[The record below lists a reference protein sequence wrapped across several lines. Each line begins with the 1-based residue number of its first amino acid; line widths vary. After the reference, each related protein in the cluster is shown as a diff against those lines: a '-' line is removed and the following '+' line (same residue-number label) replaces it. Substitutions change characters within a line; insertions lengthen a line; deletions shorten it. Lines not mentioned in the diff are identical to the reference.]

1 MASKTPSLF
10 WRLTTAISLVLLL
23 GAGTLAYAAYN
34 YAHTAAD
41 DAYDRLLLGAASQIG
56 ETIRVEDEA
65 ITTDIPVSAFET
77 LSVSKQERV
86 YYRVI
91 GPDGTSLT
99 GYDDLQ
105 VPEALLKQGSTPQ
118 VWDATFAGYPV
129 RVGAIWHY
137 VSDPAATGWTTIL
150 VAQTRDARTALAR
163 ELTLRAMLLVGI
175 MSAIALV
182 GVMLA
187 TRYALRPLH
196 RIEQALGSRDPN
208 DLTPLDVHAPIE
220 IEGLTQ
226 SINHFMERLSER
238 MDSLQRMIAD
248 AAHQIRTPI
257 TALTAQVELLK
268 RETVPAKRKHHLTRV
283 AARTSQI
290 GRLVSQLLSHAMV
303 SHRAQSIT
311 ASKIDLAELLN
322 QAVAD
327 SIPAAMDRDISVEMN
342 AGPSPVFIEGDPISL
357 REAIRNIIE
366 NAVHH
371 GAKTKISIGVEAKK
385 SLVVLEIG
393 DDGPGIPAQQWPDV
407 TKRFFRASSD
417 GVGSGLGLAI
427 AADVAKSHGAR
438 LEFAHGDNDMFLVR
452 IIFTRTNGASS

>member
-1 MASKTPSLF
+1 MANKAPSLF
-10 WRLTTAISLVLLL
+10 WRLTVAISLVLLL
-23 GAGTLAYAAYN
+23 GAGTLAYAAFN

-65 ITTDIPVSAFET
+65 ITSDIPVSAFET
-77 LSVSKQERV
+77 LSVSRQERV

-91 GPDGTSLT
+91 GPDGASLT

-105 VPEALLKQGSTPQ
+105 IPQGQLKLGTSPQ

-129 RVGAIWHY
+129 RVAAFWHY
-137 VSDPAATGWTTIL
+137 ISDPAATGWTTIL
-150 VAQTRDARTALAR
+150 VAQTRDARSALAR

-182 GVMLA
+182 GVVLA

-208 DLTPLDVHAPIE
+208 DLTPLDVQAPVE

-268 RETVPAKRKHHLTRV
+268 HETVPAKRKHHLVRV
-283 AARTSQI
+283 VARTSQI

-311 ASKIDLAELLN
+311 ASRIDLTELLN
-322 QAVAD
+322 QAVVDA
-327 SIPAAMDRDISVEMN
+327 IPAAMDRDISVEMN
-342 AGPSPVFIEGDPISL
+342 VGAAPIFIDGDSVSL

-371 GAKTKISIGVEAKK
+371 GAKTKINIGLAANE
-385 SLVVLEIG
+385 SQVVLEIG
-393 DDGPGIPAQQWPDV
+393 DDGPGIPVEQWPDV
-407 TKRFFRASSD
+407 TKRFYRASTE

-427 AADVAKSHGAR
+427 AADVAKSHGAQLRFARGDDEMFFVR
-438 LEFAHGDNDMFLVR
+438 LTFPKEEGGL
-452 IIFTRTNGASS
+452 S